1 MSTPARGNSGLIFTL
16 ARYVAG
22 VPGAAVAYDDD
33 VKAIAI
39 ESEDSDDAD
48 LTFAEAAAGATKDF
62 TIVTTATQDT
72 ETGGLWRELWD
83 NPGATYDF
91 VYGPHGNA
99 VPTAAKP
106 HFTGTVSATGQP
118 KIGGEA
124 SRDKKRFD
132 FEYTFNVDDGPL
144 LDDGA

>member
-1 MSTPARGNSGLIFTL
+1 MSAPTRGNSGLIFTL
-16 ARYVAG
+16 APSG
-22 VPGAAVAYDDD
+22 GGAAVAYDDD

-48 LTFAEAAAGATKDF
+48 LTFAEAAEGLTKDF
-62 TIVTTATQDT
+62 TIVVTAMQDT
-72 ETGGLWRELWD
+72 ETGGLWRLLWD
-83 NPGATYDF
+83 NPGEAFAF

-106 HFTGTVSATGQP
+106 HFTGTISATGKP
-118 KIGGEA
+118 RIGGEA
-124 SRDKKRFD
+124 SRDRRRFD